1 MINRKIVLD
10 QESFKALA
18 SDTRIEILKKLDN
31 TQLTVTDLANAMLV
45 NKSAVHKHL
54 TRLVEAGL
62 VKKKEGERKWVYYTL
77 SLKGAQLL
85 HPERVQIALMLAAT
99 AVAVTFGIY
108 QIMSYLSGYG
118 ASVAYGSDVPAGQT
132 TPSGLLDGFSLN
144 VLLHN
149 SDLLVIGAA
158 MVCIG
163 AVLVAA
169 AHSTWRSARAS
180 AA

>member
-31 TQLTVTDLANAMLV
+31 TQLTVTDLANAMAV

-62 VKKKEGERKWVYYTL
+62 VKKKEGDRKWVYYTL

-108 QIMSYLSGYG
+108 QLMNYMAGYAVQFQYGRDTGGPSPAGVSEALSGT
-118 ASVAYGSDVPAGQT
+118 AS
-132 TPSGLLDGFSLN
+132 F
-144 VLLHN
+144 LLHN
-149 SDLLVIGAA
+149 TDLLVIGTA
-158 MVCIG
+158 MVAIG

-169 AHSTWRSARAS
+169 AHSTWKSASTRA
-180 AA
+180 A

>member
-31 TQLTVTDLANAMLV
+31 TQLTVTDLANAMVV

-99 AVAVTFGIY
+99 AVAVTFGLF
-108 QIMSYLSGYG
+108 QIMGYLSGYG
-118 ASVAYGSDVPAGQT
+118 ATVGFASDVPVGST
-132 TPSGLLDGFSLN
+132 GGLSGPTASSLD

-149 SDLLVIGAA
+149 TDLLVIGTA
-158 MVCIG
+158 MVAIG

-169 AHSTWRSARAS
+169 VHSTWRSAKAN